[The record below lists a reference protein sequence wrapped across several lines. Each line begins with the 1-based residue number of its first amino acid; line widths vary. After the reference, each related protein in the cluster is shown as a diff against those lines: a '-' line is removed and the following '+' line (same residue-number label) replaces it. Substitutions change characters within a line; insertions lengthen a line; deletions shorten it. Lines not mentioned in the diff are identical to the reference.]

1 MAERAQSSNTAA
13 RRSFALDKGVSVSG
27 RLSVTVLPPA
37 VRVALRAPEA
47 SLPALSAALGLD
59 LPRQPGHSAASGT
72 RFALWLGPDE
82 WLVVDEAGSDPL
94 GDCRKVSEVHSAV
107 EVSHRN
113 VAFLVAGH
121 GADVALNAACPRNL
135 SLEAFPVGA
144 CSRTILGK
152 IEIVL
157 FRQAEDA
164 FRIECWRSFAD
175 YAQELLTVSVRDA
188 A

>member
-1 MAERAQSSNTAA
+1 MAEFAQPSNMAV
-13 RRSFALDKGVSVSG
+13 RRSFALDRGVSVSG
-27 RLSVTVLPPA
+27 RLSVTMLPPA
-37 VRVALRAPEA
+37 ARVALRAPDA

-59 LPRQPGHSAASGT
+59 LPRRPGHSAASGS

-82 WLVVDEAGSDPL
+82 WLVVDEAGGDPL
-94 GDCRKVSEVHSAV
+94 GDCRDVSDVHSAV
-107 EVSHRN
+107 EISHRN
-113 VAFLVAGH
+113 VAFLVAGQ
-121 GADVALNAACPRNL
+121 GADAALNAACPRNL

-164 FRIECWRSFAD
+164 FRVECWRSFAG
-175 YAQELLTVSVRDA
+175 YAQELLAVSVRDA